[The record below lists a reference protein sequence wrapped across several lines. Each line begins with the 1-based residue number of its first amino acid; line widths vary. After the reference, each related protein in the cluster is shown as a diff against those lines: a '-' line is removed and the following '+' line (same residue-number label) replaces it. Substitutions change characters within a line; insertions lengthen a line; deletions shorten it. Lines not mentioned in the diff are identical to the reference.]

1 MSNLRSPFDAMK
13 RESLV
18 KFLIWLLEVW
28 GKIVIL
34 NSANISPPWFR
45 LAGWQLKY
53 IQLCTAPNTST

>member
-13 RESLV
+13 WESLV
-18 KFLIWLLEVW
+18 GFLIWLLKVR
-28 GKIVIL
+28 GKIAKL

-45 LAGWQLKY
+45 LAGWPLKY